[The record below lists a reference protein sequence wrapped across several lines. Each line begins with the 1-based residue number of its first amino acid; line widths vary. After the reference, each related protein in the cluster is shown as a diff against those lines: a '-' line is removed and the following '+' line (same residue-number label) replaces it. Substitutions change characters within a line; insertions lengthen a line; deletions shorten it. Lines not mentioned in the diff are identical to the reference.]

1 MQQGSQEF
9 GKGGLQELEELLRK
23 PLSPE
28 QFYRGYLEVLAR
40 MSGMR
45 GGHLWILQGREFV
58 PLGGSDRGPLL
69 YDTDNEQRAF
79 VLEQITKCA
88 ARQETMLADAKG
100 DPDGSKN
107 LSPFQLAFTPL
118 LFGRGGGAVQG
129 AQVTWWTPATIN
141 GKSGHVEVLDACAD
155 YAARIMRSQK
165 LDSMAQISAQLQQMT
180 LFLAELTGATDLESL
195 AVVVA
200 NRAREIVGCERAAL
214 IYVESD
220 GALRI
225 GSISNVPS
233 PDPRSAV
240 GRTLVQLADSA
251 RSGGLPAIFR
261 KANEKT
267 EEKGDL
273 SDYFYHSHM
282 EEIMVLAIQTPG
294 KPLCGLLLLESA
306 RTGHFENARQQSASA
321 IAAQAAGMLSATL
334 SAEQIPFRKHLL
346 RLAAWRQ
353 LPHAERKSWML
364 RRIWIPAAAVLLI
377 ALLPL
382 QFQVSGDA
390 KVVPRERA
398 IAVAEAEGR
407 IVRVAVRDGQP
418 VKKNDVLLEV
428 DNSEARKQ
436 LEIAVQEEA
445 RLQAEA
451 DRLMSLNERAAAQ
464 IASLQLDRARK
475 EKKYREEALAKTLVR
490 SPIDGIIMT
499 PDLSNRQGDAV
510 QPGNQL
516 AMVGDPESWNLEI
529 SLPETDIAVLLKR
542 LQSGAEVPVSYL
554 LNSLPQKRL
563 QATISGTDAVSSASE
578 VLSGRNVFRVTVP
591 LPQNAEFAS
600 LFRAGYT
607 GRARLTIGRR
617 PLIYLTTRRFINW
630 ARTNVL
636 F

>member
-9 GKGGLQELEELLRK
+9 GKGGLQELEELLRQ

-45 GGHLWILQGREFV
+45 GGHLWILQGREFA
-58 PLGGSDRGPLL
+58 PLGGSDRGPIL
-69 YDTDNEQRAF
+69 YDADARQRAY
-79 VLEQITKCA
+79 VLEKIGQCA
-88 ARQETMLADAKG
+88 AEQQTLLADAKG
-100 DPDGSKN
+100 LSDESNN

-129 AQVTWWTPATIN
+129 AQVTWWAPGAIS
-141 GKSGHVEVLDACAD
+141 GKSGHIEVLDACAD

-165 LDSMAQISAQLQQMT
+165 LDSMSQISTQLQQMT
-180 LFLAELTGATDLESL
+180 LLLAELTGTTDLESL

-214 IYVESD
+214 VYVESD

-225 GSISNVPS
+225 GSVSNVPS

-240 GRTLVQLADSA
+240 GRTLLQLADSA
-251 RSGGLPAIFR
+251 RGGGLPAIFR

-282 EEIMVLAIQTPG
+282 EEVMVLAIQPPG
-294 KPLCGLLLLESA
+294 RPLCGLLLLESG
-306 RTGHFENARQQSASA
+306 RTGHFENSRQQTASA

-353 LPHAERKSWML
+353 RSAAEKKRWML
-364 RRIWIPAAAVLLI
+364 KRIWIPATAALLV

-382 QFQVSGDA
+382 SFQVSGDA

-398 IAVAEAEGR
+398 VAVAEAEGR
-407 IVRVAVRDGQP
+407 IVRVAARDGQP
-418 VKKNDVLLEV
+418 VKKDDIVLEI
-428 DNSEARKQ
+428 DSSEAQKQ
-436 LEIAVQEEA
+436 LEIAVQEEV

-475 EKKYREEALAKTLVR
+475 EKKYREEALAKTSVR

-499 PDLSNRQGDAV
+499 PDLSTRQGDAV
-510 QPGNQL
+510 VPGTPL
-516 AMVGDPESWNLEI
+516 AMVGDPASWNLEI

-542 LQSGAEVPVSYL
+542 LESGAQIPVSYL
-554 LNSLPQKRL
+554 LNSLPQRRL
-563 QATISGTDAVSSASE
+563 QATITGTDAVSSASE
-578 VLSGRNVFRVTVP
+578 VVSGRNVFRVTVP
-591 LPQNAEFAS
+591 LPEDAEFAS
-600 LFRAGYT
+600 LLRAGYT
-607 GRARLTIGRR
+607 GRARLTLGKR
-617 PLIYLTTRRFINW
+617 PMIYLTTRRFINW
-630 ARTNVL
+630 VRTHVL